1 MHGQNRHG
9 DFEGEQLDDDGEQ
22 LGDPPYPST
31 GEQLPDVEIAT
42 PSVQRRD
49 VLPPRADDAAAI
61 DSFLSGYGRGFQ
73 VSIVRTA
80 PVWCAG
86 YLTTLPM
93 DHGITLN
100 EIRESYGG
108 RRFQLRILTDSGKYV
123 AMRTVLISDIPR
135 DDGKPIA
142 TLDRG
147 TPEAPRAN
155 PAAAPSGFGELAGV
169 LRDLMSAQQAASER
183 QHDML
188 ERLISNPAAQVQAAI
203 ASPLQQIKE
212 LGEVIAAVRDMTPA
226 AAVAEGGGLL
236 GGAGGEDLMMKLAEK
251 LITKWGSGGDKK
263 AAAAAQPQPPGRAP
277 GARRAPIIIQGPRPA
292 GIPAPR
298 HAPIVPNPTT
308 IAAMQEARTMGQP
321 AAVPIPVPIPAPLD
335 TPSGSGSAPAPVN
348 NPATVLEAP
357 DDGDDGD
364 EYTAED
370 VRDLLAGMPVDDAAE
385 VIRDVFDGL
394 DDEGKQR
401 AVRIMMGQDPDEL
414 AATGDDEL
422 DNSSTGDQ

>member
-1 MHGQNRHG
+1 MHSQDRHDG
-9 DFEGEQLDDDGEQ
+9 YDGEQ
-22 LGDPPYPST
+22 LGDEGDPPYPET
-31 GEQLPDVEIAT
+31 GEQLPAVEIAA

-49 VLPPRADDAAAI
+49 VLPPSPDDAAAI

-147 TPEAPRAN
+147 TTEIVKAN

-169 LRDLMSAQQAASER
+169 LRDLMNAQQAASER

-226 AAVAEGGGLL
+226 AVTSAEGGGGLL
-236 GGAGGEDLMMKLAEK
+236 GGGGDDLMMKLAEK
-251 LITKWGSGGDKK
+251 LITKWGSGGEKK

-277 GARRAPIIIQGPRPA
+277 GARRAPIIIQGPRPP

-321 AAVPIPVPIPAPLD
+321 AAAPIPAPIPAPLD
-335 TPSGSGSAPAPVN
+335 TPSGSGSSPAPLN

-357 DDGDDGD
+357 DEGDEGE

>member
-1 MHGQNRHG
+1 MHGHDRHDG
-9 DFEGEQLDDDGEQ
+9 YDGEQ
-22 LGDPPYPST
+22 LGDDDGDPPYPAT
-31 GEQLPDVEIAT
+31 GEQLPEVEIAA

-49 VLPPRADDAAAI
+49 VLPPSADDAAAI

-123 AMRTVLISDIPR
+123 AMRTVLISDVPR

-147 TPEAPRAN
+147 TAEIVKAN
-155 PAAAPSGFGELAGV
+155 PAPAASGFGELAGV
-169 LRDLMSAQQAASER
+169 LRDLMASQQAASER

-226 AAVAEGGGLL
+226 AAPSAEGGGGLL
-236 GGAGGEDLMMKLAEK
+236 GGGGDDLMMKLAEK

-263 AAAAAQPQPPGRAP
+263 AAAAAQPIPPGRAP
-277 GARRAPIIIQGPRPA
+277 GARRAPIIIQGPRPP

-308 IAAMQEARTMGQP
+308 IAAMQEARAMGAP
-321 AAVPIPVPIPAPLD
+321 AAATIPAPIPAPLD
-335 TPSGSGSAPAPVN
+335 TPNGSGSTVEPLN
-348 NPATVLEAP
+348 NPSTGLEPP
-357 DDGDDGD
+357 DEGDEGE

-394 DDEGKQR
+394 DDDGKRR
-401 AVRIMMGQDPDEL
+401 AVQIMMGQDPDEL
-414 AATGDDEL
+414 ETTGDEGL
-422 DNSSTGDQ
+422 DNPATPDQ

>member
-1 MHGQNRHG
+1 MHGQDRHDG
-9 DFEGEQLDDDGEQ
+9 YDGEQ
-22 LGDPPYPST
+22 LGDEGDPPYPET
-31 GEQLPDVEIAT
+31 GEHLPAVEIAA

-49 VLPPRADDAAAI
+49 VLPPSADDAAAI

-123 AMRTVLISDIPR
+123 AMRTVLISDVPR

-147 TPEAPRAN
+147 TTEIVKAN
-155 PAAAPSGFGELAGV
+155 PSPAPSGFGELAGV
-169 LRDLMSAQQAASER
+169 LRDLMNAQQAASER

-226 AAVAEGGGLL
+226 AVTSAEGGGGLL
-236 GGAGGEDLMMKLAEK
+236 GGGGDDLMMKLAEK

-277 GARRAPIIIQGPRPA
+277 GARRAPIIIQGPRPP

-321 AAVPIPVPIPAPLD
+321 AAAPIPAPIPAPLD
-335 TPSGSGSAPAPVN
+335 TPSGSGSAPAPLN

-357 DDGDDGD
+357 DEGDEGE